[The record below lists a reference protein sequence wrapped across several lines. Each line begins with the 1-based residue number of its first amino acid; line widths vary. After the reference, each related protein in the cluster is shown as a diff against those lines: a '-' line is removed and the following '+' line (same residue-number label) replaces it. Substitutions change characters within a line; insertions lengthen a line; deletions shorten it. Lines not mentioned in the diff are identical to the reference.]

1 MTTPEHTY
9 RPCAGCDSVGE
20 SCRAVGCPAT
30 PERDGAAVEA
40 VVREWP
46 CDDYL
51 PPLTCWTTP
60 KPKMLICAGCRESFP
75 SGPDV
80 QTAIAAREAAA
91 KAEALREAADDMPFG
106 YSHAAALLREL
117 ADREAT

>member
-1 MTTPEHTY
+1 MT
-9 RPCAGCDSVGE
+9 
-20 SCRAVGCPAT
+20 T

-60 KPKMLICAGCRESFP
+60 KLKMLICAGCRESFP

-91 KAEALREAADDMPFG
+91 KAEALREAAG
-106 YSHAAALLREL
+106 ALLPEVHESAHREVVANEHMSDRTSAHVAL
-117 ADREAT
+117 DVATTWLLERADREAS